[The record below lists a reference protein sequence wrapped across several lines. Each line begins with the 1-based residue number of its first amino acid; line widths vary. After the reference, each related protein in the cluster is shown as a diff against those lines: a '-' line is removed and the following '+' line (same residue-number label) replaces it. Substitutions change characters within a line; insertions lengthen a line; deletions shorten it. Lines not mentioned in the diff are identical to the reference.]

1 MQREY
6 FYKDNRDYLLH
17 QQAEIVEF
25 EIKKVRRQLD
35 IAMRKMHHLKQDIF
49 YYVGMINADLLI
61 IYLLGMVVDFGN
73 VMEKLIVV
81 VPYLLAQFAL
91 LIFGPAIA
99 HNISQTCMM
108 IALNYYSEK
117 YTEVIRKY
125 KVVTFLAEQ
134 RNCQKVLTR
143 YQGYMDKLDDWML
156 ALQND
161 ALTLT
166 EWELE
171 EEFGKMDLNTNI
183 PTASQLYGP
192 MKQMT
197 KRLTWGLYAVVVLIA
212 AGLILL
218 AKKG

>member
-25 EIKKVRRQLD
+25 ETKKVRRQLD

-49 YYVGMINADLLI
+49 YYVGMIVGDLILLFVTGI
-61 IYLLGMVVDFGN
+61 IVNMGT
-73 VMEKLIVV
+73 VMERLLVA
-81 VPYLLAQFAL
+81 VPYVAAQFAL

-99 HNISQTCMM
+99 HNIVQTCIM

-117 YTEVIRKY
+117 YTQVIRKY
-125 KVVTFLAEQ
+125 NVVTFLTEQ

-143 YQGYMDKLDDWML
+143 YQGYMDQLDEWML

-161 ALTLT
+161 TLALT

-197 KRLTWGLYAVVVLIA
+197 KRLTWGLYAIIILIA
-212 AGLILL
+212 AGLIAL
-218 AKKG
+218 ARM